1 MGRLLFVAAL
11 APAFATVLA
20 LVVATSIAR
29 GRAGGRATVTAV
41 APLLYGGTAVVFA
54 VVAGATVGFDPERF
68 GLWPAH
74 RPVPLVV
81 AISVAG
87 VLVAVLGYLG
97 ELALADRSAP
107 TGAGGTSTGGT
118 SPGARGTPVG
128 TRAVRGWATS
138 PWALVTL
145 GVTTA
150 VAEELLF
157 RGFLLTGLRQ
167 ELPLWAAVAVQAVL
181 FGLHHVSF
189 GWRAIPVKA
198 VHALVWAGLAV
209 GAGSLV
215 PALVAHLVFQL
226 LVCRRLV
233 SRGATTSTVGG
244 GRDERA
250 RSAAAV

>member
-11 APAFATVLA
+11 APVFATVLA
-20 LVVATSIAR
+20 LVVSTSIAR
-29 GRAGGRATVTAV
+29 GRAGGRATVTAI

-54 VVAGATVGFDPERF
+54 VVAGATVGFDPEQL

-74 RPVPLVV
+74 RPVLLVV

-87 VLVAVLGYLG
+87 VLVAVVGYLG
-97 ELALADRSAP
+97 ELALADRAAP
-107 TGAGGTSTGGT
+107 TGAGGT
-118 SPGARGTPVG
+118 PVG
-128 TRAVRGWATS
+128 MRAVRGWATS
-138 PWALVTL
+138 PWALVAL
-145 GVTTA
+145 GATTA

-167 ELPLWAAVAVQAVL
+167 DLPLLAAVAVQAVL

-209 GAGSLV
+209 GAGSLL
-215 PALVAHLVFQL
+215 PALVAHVVFQL

-233 SRGATTSTVGG
+233 SRGATTSAVGG

>member
-11 APAFATVLA
+11 APVFATVLA
-20 LVVATSIAR
+20 LVVSMSIAR
-29 GRAGGRATVTAV
+29 GRASGRATVTAV
-41 APLLYGGTAVVFA
+41 APLLYGGTAVGFA
-54 VVAGATVGFDPERF
+54 VVAGATVGFDPEQL

-74 RPVPLVV
+74 RPVLLVV
-81 AISVAG
+81 ALGVAG
-87 VLVAVLGYLG
+87 VLAGVLGYLG
-97 ELALADRSAP
+97 ELALADRAAP
-107 TGAGGTSTGGT
+107 A
-118 SPGARGTPVG
+118 GARGTPVG

-138 PWALVTL
+138 PWALVAL
-145 GVTTA
+145 GITTA

-157 RGFLLTGLRQ
+157 RGFLLTGLRRD
-167 ELPLWAAVAVQAVL
+167 LPLAAAVVVQAAL
-181 FGLHHVSF
+181 FGLHHGSF
-189 GWRAIPVKA
+189 GWRAMPIKA

-233 SRGATTSTVGG
+233 SRGSTTSAVRG
-244 GRDERA
+244 GRDDRA